1 VKVARLT
8 AQNRVISAPDFLLVP
23 AMTISAIS
31 RRLLAS
37 SLLRKAEV
45 GVKAFFARMVL
56 AEILAGRRCDIAPAF
71 GVQKKSGAP
80 AGGNWRAH
88 LSLNKSSRNDIWF
101 IRKTV
106 RMRIYQSDH

>member
-8 AQNRVISAPDFLLVP
+8 AQNRAISAPDFLLVP

-80 AGGNWRAH
+80 AGELARPF
-88 LSLNKSSRNDIWF
+88 KS
-101 IRKTV
+101 
-106 RMRIYQSDH
+106 QQE

>member
-1 VKVARLT
+1 
-8 AQNRVISAPDFLLVP
+8 
-23 AMTISAIS
+23 MTISAIS

-80 AGGNWRAH
+80 AGELARPF
-88 LSLNKSSRNDIWF
+88 KS
-101 IRKTV
+101 
-106 RMRIYQSDH
+106 QQE